1 MSIHILHTQLLVVVL
16 LLGVSCVAVRA
27 SSSHCYDEAQLEER
41 AQKELK
47 RLHQHFLDPKPEPAG
62 PAAAAAAAPGGRC
75 PVGLYAGLD
84 SQPLQTRSISPW
96 RYVYDT
102 DKDRFPRRISVAEC
116 LCSGCIT
123 LRPGEDTAAEDFSYL
138 SAAVL
143 QHRLVLR
150 KELCKDGR
158 YRLVPYDHA
167 VAVGCTCATPN
178 Y

>member
-1 MSIHILHTQLLVVVL
+1 MSIHMFHTQLLVV

-27 SSSHCYDEAQLEER
+27 NASHCYDEEQLEER

-62 PAAAAAAAPGGRC
+62 PAAAPGGRC
-75 PVGLYAGLD
+75 PVGLYAGLS
-84 SQPLQTRSISPW
+84 SQPLHTRSISPW

-116 LCSGCIT
+116 LCGGCIT
-123 LRPGEDTAAEDFSYL
+123 LRPGEDTAAEDFTYL

-143 QHRLVLR
+143 QHRLVLK

-158 YRLVPYDHA
+158 YRLVPHDQA